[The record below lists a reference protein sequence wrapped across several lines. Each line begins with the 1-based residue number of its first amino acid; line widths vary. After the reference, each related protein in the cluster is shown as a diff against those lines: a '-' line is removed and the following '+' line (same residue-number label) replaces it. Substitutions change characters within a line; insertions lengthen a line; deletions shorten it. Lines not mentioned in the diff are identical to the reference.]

1 MMNDKVQHFIVG
13 FVLSLTGI
21 VWFPLIMSGF
31 AFGIGK
37 ELYDWYTGKGV
48 VELNDALATF
58 LGAIL
63 STIIVLLL
71 L

>member
-13 FVLSLTGI
+13 FVLSATGMI
-21 VWFPLIMSGF
+21 WFPLIMTGF

-48 VELNDALATF
+48 VELNDVLATF

-63 STIIVLLL
+63 ATIIVVLI
-71 L
+71 